1 MYFQTHFSGVGCGG
15 FALAPP
21 VYVGEVTETSIR
33 GAMGA
38 CMQFML
44 TVGIIFVSA
53 FGIEHCVT
61 VNVISG
67 LCLLPPIACALI
79 MFFMPESPY
88 YLITKGK
95 ISEAEKAL
103 SWFRGGVDVKDEL
116 AEMQRAY
123 QDQQKIGSVSFVKL
137 VADKV
142 YLQPFVLMLALMF
155 FQQFSGINAVN
166 FNLVSIFQ
174 DVGSQMDEGLQGFII
189 NIAQTC
195 ACGLAVVLVDRLGRK
210 PLLSI
215 SGTLM
220 SISIFGLGA
229 FFYLKENAD
238 PDTPDALFK
247 MTESEVKDI
256 AWLPL
261 VRFIINHILYVYQFQ
276 EHFDNI
282 KPSQFEELFS
292 NCIFA

>member
-1 MYFQTHFSGVGCGG
+1 
-15 FALAPP
+15 
-21 VYVGEVTETSIR
+21 
-33 GAMGA
+33 
-38 CMQFML
+38 MQFML

-67 LCLLPPIACALI
+67 LCLLPPIACAAI
-79 MFFMPESPY
+79 MFFMPDSPY

-103 SWFRGGVDVKDEL
+103 SWFRGGIGNVQFFIHFMAVLYTRYSSLLDVKDEL

-137 VADKV
+137 VTDKV
-142 YLQPFVLMLALMF
+142 YLQPFLLMLALMF

-174 DVGSQMDEGLQGFII
+174 DVGSEMDEGLQGFII

-195 ACGLAVVLVDRLGRK
+195 GCGLAVVLVDKLGRK

-238 PDTPDALFK
+238 PDSTLLLR
-247 MTESEVKDI
+247 MTQSEVKDI

-261 VRFIINHILYVYQFQ
+261 VRFIGMVLHVMFLNIL
-276 EHFDNI
+276 
-282 KPSQFEELFS
+282 LF
-292 NCIFA
+292 

>member
-1 MYFQTHFSGVGCGG
+1 MILHTHIGVGCGG

-33 GAMGA
+33 GAMGT

-53 FGIEHCVT
+53 FGIEHFAT
-61 VNVISG
+61 ANVISG
-67 LCLLPPIACALI
+67 LCLLPPIACAAI

-95 ISEAEKAL
+95 IGEAEKAL

-116 AEMQRAY
+116 AEMQRGY

-142 YLQPFVLMLALMF
+142 YLQPFLLMLALMF

-166 FNLVSIFQ
+166 FNMVSIFQ
-174 DVGSQMDEGLQGFII
+174 DVGSDMDEGLQAFII
-189 NIAQTC
+189 NIAQ
-195 ACGLAVVLVDRLGRK
+195 VK
-210 PLLSI
+210 PRHP
-215 SGTLM
+215 
-220 SISIFGLGA
+220 
-229 FFYLKENAD
+229 Y
-238 PDTPDALFK
+238 
-247 MTESEVKDI
+247 
-256 AWLPL
+256 
-261 VRFIINHILYVYQFQ
+261 
-276 EHFDNI
+276 
-282 KPSQFEELFS
+282 
-292 NCIFA
+292 